1 MYRIVAEDHN
11 PVTNQDLSVKAE
23 QLMIQ
28 LSVTQCWGNEFLWG
42 KPYSLIL
49 PYVWHNSSLQSV
61 LPVLANKRN
70 FSHLR

>member
-28 LSVTQCWGNEFLWG
+28 LSVTQ
-42 KPYSLIL
+42 
-49 PYVWHNSSLQSV
+49 
-61 LPVLANKRN
+61 
-70 FSHLR
+70 